1 MFAGGTFYILP
12 AIFGAAGGGL
22 RLAKTGNSK
31 CPFTV
36 LQDYFGSIYF
46 KIVSLIFIT
55 FRRTLLNNT

>member
-36 LQDYFGSIYF
+36 LQ
-46 KIVSLIFIT
+46 KIILVLFI
-55 FRRTLLNNT
+55 LK